1 MIYGSDK
8 MGEPKEPEWTE
19 DMSVLDF
26 YVAQKKYEKDLYSR
40 VDYEDHWCDKC
51 EKTTRHK
58 VTYTAFRSR
67 YTCTVCGR
75 ID

>member
-1 MIYGSDK
+1 MDR
-8 MGEPKEPEWTE
+8 PESPEFTE
-19 DMSVLDF
+19 DMSARDF

-40 VDYEDHWCDKC
+40 VDYEDRWCQTC

-58 VTYTAFRSR
+58 VTYNPFNNR
-67 YTCTVCGR
+67 YTCEECGR